1 MATIDNVVKVE
12 VVRQSNNVTVRD
24 LETIL
29 ILTKHSRFTV
39 DEDYRIYESTTDMLE
54 DGFLTSDAAYIAA
67 QRIFAQDP
75 RPSKVVVGVVKTVDL
90 TTETYVEALVRQQGA
105 YNKFLYVI
113 TDAATD
119 AEKEA
124 IADYVETQSRMFYV
138 FSDSNADTYT
148 VATTDIFSKLK
159 AKGYDRSFGIY
170 TKDGVGN
177 AMIEAAWVGRFSAE
191 PIGSAIWIYK
201 ELDGIIAD
209 GYTATEE
216 AYLQSKNAN
225 YYTTVEDESVVFGEN
240 KVVGGEY
247 IDVLLGATWIEV
259 RMGERIWGLIKAQ
272 NKINYTNAGISM
284 VEIKLREVLDEAVA
298 MNILTADDP
307 IRVVVPNANN
317 IPSSTRNTRILSGI
331 TFEARL
337 AGAIQKVDGIRGTVY
352 A

>member
-29 ILTKHSRFTV
+29 FLTKHTRFTA
-39 DEDYRIYESTTDMLE
+39 DEDYRIYESTTAMLE
-54 DGFLTSDAAYIAA
+54 DGFLTTDAAYIAA
-67 QRIFAQDP
+67 QRVFAQDP
-75 RPSKVVVGVVKTVDL
+75 RPSKVVVGVVKDG
-90 TTETYVEALVRQQGA
+90 ETYVQALVRQQGT

-119 AEKEA
+119 TEKEA

-177 AMIEAAWVGRFSAE
+177 VMIEAAWVGRFSAE

-259 RMGERIWGLIKAQ
+259 RAGERIWGLIKAQ

>member
-29 ILTKHSRFTV
+29 FLTKHTRFTA
-39 DEDYRIYESTTDMLE
+39 DEDYRIYESTTAMLE
-54 DGFLTSDAAYIAA
+54 DGFLTTDAAYIAA
-67 QRIFAQDP
+67 QRVFAQDP
-75 RPSKVVVGVVKTVDL
+75 RPSKAVVGVVKDG
-90 TTETYVEALVRQQGA
+90 ETYVEALVRQQGV

-119 AEKEA
+119 TEKEA
-124 IADYVETQSRMFYV
+124 IADYIETQSRMFYV
-138 FSDSNADTYT
+138 FSDSNVDTYT
-148 VATTDIFSKLK
+148 AATTDIFSKLK

-216 AYLQSKNAN
+216 SYLQSKNAN

-247 IDVLLGATWIEV
+247 IDVMLGATWVEV

-284 VEIKLREVLDEAVA
+284 VEIKMREVLDEAVA
-298 MNILTADDP
+298 MNILTSDDP

>member
-12 VVRQSNNVTVRD
+12 IVRQSNNVTVRD

-29 ILTKHSRFTV
+29 VLTNHTRFTA

-54 DGFLTSDAAYIAA
+54 DGFLTTDAAYIAA

-75 RPSKVVVGVVKTVDL
+75 RPSKVVIGVVKTD
-90 TTETYVEALVRQQGA
+90 ETYVEAIVRQQGV

-113 TDAATD
+113 TDTD
-119 AEKEA
+119 TDTEKEA

-138 FSDSNADTYT
+138 FSDSNAATYT
-148 VATTDIFSKLK
+148 SATTDIFSKLK

-209 GYTATEE
+209 SYDPTEE

-225 YYTTVEDESVVFGEN
+225 YYTTVEDDSVVFGEN
-240 KVVGGEY
+240 RVAGGER
-247 IDVLLGATWIEV
+247 IDVLLGATWVEV

-284 VEIKLREVLDEAVA
+284 VEIKMREVLDEAVA

>member
-29 ILTKHSRFTV
+29 FLTKHTRFTAE
-39 DEDYRIYESTTDMLE
+39 EDHRIYESTTAMLE
-54 DGFLTSDAAYIAA
+54 DGFLTTDAAYIAA
-67 QRIFAQDP
+67 QRTFAQDP
-75 RPSKVVVGVVKTVDL
+75 RPSKVVVGVVKDG
-90 TTETYVEALVRQQGA
+90 ETYVEALVRQQGA

-119 AEKEA
+119 AEKES

-159 AKGYDRSFGIY
+159 AKNYDRSFGIY

-225 YYTTVEDESVVFGEN
+225 YYTTVEDESVVFGEG
-240 KVVGGEY
+240 KVAGSEY
-247 IDVLLGATWIEV
+247 IDVLLGATFIEV

>member
-29 ILTKHSRFTV
+29 VLTNHTRFTA

-54 DGFLTSDAAYIAA
+54 DGFLTTDASYVAA

-75 RPSKVVVGVVKTVDL
+75 RPSKVVIGVVKTD
-90 TTETYVEALVRQQGA
+90 ETYVEAIVRQQGA

-119 AEKEA
+119 TEKEA

-138 FSDSNADTYT
+138 FSDSNAATYT
-148 VATTDIFSKLK
+148 SATTDIFSKLK
-159 AKGYDRSFGIY
+159 DKGYDRSFGIY
-170 TKDGVGN
+170 TKDGVTN

-201 ELDGIIAD
+201 ELNGVVSD

-216 AYLQSKNAN
+216 SYLQSKNAN
-225 YYTTVEDESVVFGEN
+225 YYTTVEDESVVFGEG
-240 KVVGGEY
+240 KVAGSEF
-247 IDVLLGATWIEV
+247 IDVLLGSVWLEV

-284 VEIKLREVLDEAVA
+284 VEIKMREVLDEAVA

-317 IPSSTRNTRILSGI
+317 IPSSTRNTRVLSGI

>member
-29 ILTKHSRFTV
+29 FLTKHTRFTA
-39 DEDYRIYESTTDMLE
+39 DEDYRIYESTTAMLE
-54 DGFLTSDAAYIAA
+54 DGFLTTDAAYIAA
-67 QRIFAQDP
+67 QRVFAQDP
-75 RPSKVVVGVVKTVDL
+75 RPSKVVVGVVKD
-90 TTETYVEALVRQQGA
+90 TETYVEALVRQQGN

-138 FSDSNADTYT
+138 FSDSNAATYT

-177 AMIEAAWVGRFSAE
+177 TMIEAAWVGRFSAE

-216 AYLQSKNAN
+216 SYLQSKNAN
-225 YYTTVEDESVVFGEN
+225 YYTTVEDDSVVFGDG
-240 KVVGGEY
+240 KVVGGEFA
-247 IDVLLGATWIEV
+247 DVLLGSVWLEV

-284 VEIKLREVLDEAVA
+284 VEIKMREVLDEAVA

>member
-12 VVRQSNNVTVRD
+12 IVRQSNNVTVRD

-29 ILTKHSRFTV
+29 VLTEHTRFTS
-39 DEDYRIYESTTDMLE
+39 DENYRIYESTTAMLE
-54 DGFLTSDAAYIAA
+54 DGFLTTDAAYIAA
-67 QRIFAQDP
+67 QRIFSQDP
-75 RPSKVVVGVVKTVDL
+75 RPSKVVVGVVKDE
-90 TTETYVEALVRQQGA
+90 ETYVEALVRQQGA

-119 AEKEA
+119 TEKEA

-138 FSDSNADTYT
+138 FSDSNAATYT

-209 GYTATEE
+209 GYTVTEE

-240 KVVGGEY
+240 KVAGGEY
-247 IDVLLGATWIEV
+247 IDVLLGATWVEV
-259 RMGERIWGLIKAQ
+259 RAGERIWGLIKAQ

>member
-29 ILTKHSRFTV
+29 FLTKHTRFTA
-39 DEDYRIYESTTDMLE
+39 DEDYRIYESTTAMLE
-54 DGFLTSDAAYIAA
+54 DGFLTTDTAYIAA
-67 QRIFAQDP
+67 QRVFAQDP
-75 RPSKVVVGVVKTVDL
+75 RPSKVVVGVVKDG
-90 TTETYVEALVRQQGA
+90 ETYVEALVRQQGA

-138 FSDSNADTYT
+138 FSDSNVATYT

-216 AYLQSKNAN
+216 SYLQSKNAN
-225 YYTTVEDESVVFGEN
+225 YYTTVEDDSVVFGDG
-240 KVVGGEY
+240 KVVGGEFA
-247 IDVLLGATWIEV
+247 DVLLGSVWLEV

-284 VEIKLREVLDEAVA
+284 VEIKMREVLDEAVA

>member
-29 ILTKHSRFTV
+29 FLTKHTRFTA
-39 DEDYRIYESTTDMLE
+39 DEDYRIYESTTAMLE
-54 DGFLTSDAAYIAA
+54 DGFLTTDAAYIAA
-67 QRIFAQDP
+67 QRVFAQDP
-75 RPSKVVVGVVKTVDL
+75 RPSKVVVGVVKEG
-90 TTETYVEALVRQQGA
+90 ETYVQALVRQQGT

-119 AEKEA
+119 TEKEA

-138 FSDSNADTYT
+138 FSDSNAATYT

-216 AYLQSKNAN
+216 SYLQSKNAN
-225 YYTTVEDESVVFGEN
+225 YYTTVEDDSVVFGDG
-240 KVVGGEY
+240 KVVGGEFA
-247 IDVLLGATWIEV
+247 DVLLGSVWLEV

-284 VEIKLREVLDEAVA
+284 VEIKMREVLDEAVA

>member
-29 ILTKHSRFTV
+29 ALTKHTRFTE
-39 DEDYRIYESTTDMLE
+39 DEDYRIYESTTAMLE
-54 DGFLTSDAAYIAA
+54 DGFLTTDTAYIAA

-75 RPSKVVVGVVKTVDL
+75 RPSKVVVGVVKDG
-90 TTETYVEALVRQQGA
+90 ETHVQALVRQQGA

-113 TDAATD
+113 TDADTD
-119 AEKEA
+119 TEKEA

-138 FSDSNADTYT
+138 FSDSNAATYT

-170 TKDGVGN
+170 TKDGVSN

-201 ELDGIIAD
+201 ELDGIVAD

-216 AYLQSKNAN
+216 SYLQSKNAN

-247 IDVLLGATWIEV
+247 IDYLL
-259 RMGERIWGLIKAQ
+259 
-272 NKINYTNAGISM
+272 
-284 VEIKLREVLDEAVA
+284 VA
-298 MNILTADDP
+298 
-307 IRVVVPNANN
+307 
-317 IPSSTRNTRILSGI
+317 
-331 TFEARL
+331 
-337 AGAIQKVDGIRGTVY
+337 
-352 A
+352 

>member
-29 ILTKHSRFTV
+29 ALTKHTRFTE
-39 DEDYRIYESTTDMLE
+39 DEDYRIYESTTAMLE
-54 DGFLTSDAAYIAA
+54 DGFLTTDAAYIAA

-75 RPSKVVVGVVKTVDL
+75 RPSKVVVGVVKDG
-90 TTETYVEALVRQQGA
+90 ETYVQALVRQQGA

-113 TDAATD
+113 TDADTD

-138 FSDSNADTYT
+138 YSDSNAATYT
-148 VATTDIFSKLK
+148 AATTDIFSKLK

-191 PIGSAIWIYK
+191 PIGSTIWIYK

-240 KVVGGEY
+240 KVAGGEY

-259 RMGERIWGLIKAQ
+259 RAGERIWGLIKAQ

>member
-29 ILTKHSRFTV
+29 FLTKHTRFTA
-39 DEDYRIYESTTDMLE
+39 DEDYRIYESTTAMLE
-54 DGFLTSDAAYIAA
+54 DGFLTTDAAYIAA
-67 QRIFAQDP
+67 QRVFSQDP
-75 RPSKVVVGVVKTVDL
+75 RPSKVVVGVVKDG
-90 TTETYVEALVRQQGA
+90 ETYVQALVRQQGV

-138 FSDSNADTYT
+138 FSDSNAVTYT

-240 KVVGGEY
+240 KVVGGEF
-247 IDVLLGATWIEV
+247 IDVLLGATWVEV

-284 VEIKLREVLDEAVA
+284 IEIKIREVLDEAVA
-298 MNILTADDP
+298 MQILTTDDP

>member
-29 ILTKHSRFTV
+29 FLTKHTRFTA
-39 DEDYRIYESTTDMLE
+39 DEDYRIYESTTAMLE
-54 DGFLTSDAAYIAA
+54 DGFLTTDAAYIAA
-67 QRIFAQDP
+67 QRVFAQDP
-75 RPSKVVVGVVKTVDL
+75 RPSKVVVGVVKDG
-90 TTETYVEALVRQQGA
+90 ETYVQALVRQQGT

-119 AEKEA
+119 TEKEA

-138 FSDSNADTYT
+138 FSDSNAATYT

-170 TKDGVGN
+170 TKDGVAN
-177 AMIEAAWVGRFSAE
+177 TMIEAAWVGRFSAE

-240 KVVGGEY
+240 KVVGGEF
-247 IDVLLGATWIEV
+247 IDVLLGATWVEV

-284 VEIKLREVLDEAVA
+284 IEIKIREVLDEAVA
-298 MNILTADDP
+298 MQILTADDP

-317 IPSSTRNTRILSGI
+317 IPSSTRNTRVISGI

-337 AGAIQKVDGIRGTVY
+337 TGAIQKVDGIRGTVY

>member
-12 VVRQSNNVTVRD
+12 IVRQSNNVTVRD

-29 ILTKHSRFTV
+29 FLTKHTRFTA
-39 DEDYRIYESTTDMLE
+39 DEDYRNYESTTAMLE
-54 DGFLTSDAAYIAA
+54 DGFLTTDAAYIAA
-67 QRIFAQDP
+67 QRVFAQDP
-75 RPSKVVVGVVKTVDL
+75 RPSKVVVGVVKDG
-90 TTETYVEALVRQQGA
+90 ETYVEALVRQQGA

-138 FSDSNADTYT
+138 FSDSNASTYT
-148 VATTDIFSKLK
+148 SATTDIFSKLK

-177 AMIEAAWVGRFSAE
+177 TMIEAAWVGRFSAE

-216 AYLQSKNAN
+216 SYLQSKNAN
-225 YYTTVEDESVVFGEN
+225 YYTTVEDESVVFGEG
-240 KVVGGEY
+240 KVAGGEFV
-247 IDVLLGATWIEV
+247 DVLLGSVWLEV

-284 VEIKLREVLDEAVA
+284 IEIKMREVLDEAVA
-298 MNILTADDP
+298 MQILTADDP

>member
-29 ILTKHSRFTV
+29 VLTKHTRFTT
-39 DEDYRIYESTTDMLE
+39 DEDYHIYESTTDMLE
-54 DGFLTSDAAYIAA
+54 DGFETTDKAYVAA
-67 QRIFAQDP
+67 QRIFSQDP
-75 RPSKVVVGVVKTVDL
+75 RPSKVVIGVVKDA
-90 TTETYVEALVRQQGA
+90 ETYVEAIVRQQGT

-113 TDAATD
+113 TDATTD

-138 FSDSNADTYT
+138 FSDSNVVTYT
-148 VATTDIFSKLK
+148 VDDTDIFSKLK

-201 ELDGIIAD
+201 ELDGVIAD
-209 GYTATEE
+209 DYSATEE
-216 AYLQSKNAN
+216 SYLQSKNAN
-225 YYTTVEDESVVFGEN
+225 YYTTVEDESVVFGEG
-240 KVVGGEY
+240 KVAGSEF
-247 IDVLLGATWIEV
+247 IDVLLGATFIEV

-284 VEIKLREVLDEAVA
+284 IEIKIREVLDEAVA
-298 MNILTADDP
+298 MQILTADDP

>member
-29 ILTKHSRFTV
+29 VLTKHTRFAA
-39 DEDYRIYESTTDMLE
+39 DEGYRIYESTTAMLE
-54 DGFLTSDAAYIAA
+54 DGFLTTDAAYIAA
-67 QRIFAQDP
+67 QRVFAQDP
-75 RPSKVVVGVVKTVDL
+75 RPSKVVVGVVEDS
-90 TTETYVEALVRQQGA
+90 ETYVQALVRQQGT

-119 AEKEA
+119 TEKEA

-138 FSDSNADTYT
+138 FSDSNAATYT

-201 ELDGIIAD
+201 ELDGIVAD
-209 GYTATEE
+209 SYEPTEE

-225 YYTTVEDESVVFGEN
+225 YYTTVEDESVVFGEG
-240 KVVGGEY
+240 KVAGSEF
-247 IDVLLGATWIEV
+247 IDVLLGATFIEV

-284 VEIKLREVLDEAVA
+284 IEIKIREVLDEAVA

>member
-29 ILTKHSRFTV
+29 ALTKHTRFTE
-39 DEDYRIYESTTDMLE
+39 DEDYRIYESTTAMLE
-54 DGFLTSDAAYIAA
+54 DGFLTTDAAYIAA
-67 QRIFAQDP
+67 QRVFAQDP
-75 RPSKVVVGVVKTVDL
+75 RPSKVVVGVVKDG
-90 TTETYVEALVRQQGA
+90 ETYVQALVRQQGA

-119 AEKEA
+119 TEKEA

-138 FSDSNADTYT
+138 FSDSNAVTYT
-148 VATTDIFSKLK
+148 SAETDIFSKLK

-225 YYTTVEDESVVFGEN
+225 YYTTVEDESVVFGDG
-240 KVVGGEY
+240 KVVGGEFV
-247 IDVLLGATWIEV
+247 DVLLGSVWLEV

-284 VEIKLREVLDEAVA
+284 IEIKMREVLDEAVA
-298 MNILTADDP
+298 MQILTADDP

>member
-29 ILTKHSRFTV
+29 FLTKHTRFTA
-39 DEDYRIYESTTDMLE
+39 DEDYRIYESTTAMLE
-54 DGFLTSDAAYIAA
+54 DGFLTTDAAYIAA
-67 QRIFAQDP
+67 QRVFAQDP
-75 RPSKVVVGVVKTVDL
+75 RPSKVVVGVVKDG
-90 TTETYVEALVRQQGA
+90 ETYVQALVRQQGT

-124 IADYVETQSRMFYV
+124 IADYIETQSRMFYV
-138 FSDSNADTYT
+138 FSDSNAATYT

-209 GYTATEE
+209 GYTPTEE
-216 AYLQSKNAN
+216 SYLQSKNAN

-247 IDVLLGATWIEV
+247 IDYLL
-259 RMGERIWGLIKAQ
+259 
-272 NKINYTNAGISM
+272 
-284 VEIKLREVLDEAVA
+284 VA
-298 MNILTADDP
+298 
-307 IRVVVPNANN
+307 
-317 IPSSTRNTRILSGI
+317 
-331 TFEARL
+331 
-337 AGAIQKVDGIRGTVY
+337 
-352 A
+352 

>member
-29 ILTKHSRFTV
+29 VLTNHTRFTA

-54 DGFLTSDAAYIAA
+54 DGFVTSDAAYVAA
-67 QRIFAQDP
+67 QRIFSQDP
-75 RPSKVVVGVVKTVDL
+75 RPSKIVVGVVKTD
-90 TTETYVEALVRQQGA
+90 ETYVDAIVRQQGA

-138 FSDSNADTYT
+138 FSDSNAATYT

-170 TKDGVGN
+170 TKDGVTN

-201 ELDGIIAD
+201 ELDGVIAD
-209 GYTATEE
+209 SYTATEE
-216 AYLQSKNAN
+216 SYLQSKNAN
-225 YYTTVEDESVVFGEN
+225 YYTTVEDESVVFGEGR
-240 KVVGGEY
+240 VAGGEFV
-247 IDVLLGATWIEV
+247 DVLLGATWVEV

-284 VEIKLREVLDEAVA
+284 VEIKMREVLDEAVA

>member
-29 ILTKHSRFTV
+29 VLTKHSRFTA

-54 DGFLTSDAAYIAA
+54 DGFVTSDAAYIAA
-67 QRIFAQDP
+67 QRIFSQDP
-75 RPSKVVVGVVKTVDL
+75 RPSKIVVGVVKDG
-90 TTETYVEALVRQQGA
+90 ETYVEALVRQQGA

-138 FSDSNADTYT
+138 FSDSNAATYT
-148 VATTDIFSKLK
+148 DATTDIFSKLK
-159 AKGYDRSFGIY
+159 AKSYDRSFGIY
-170 TKDGVGN
+170 TKDGVSN

-201 ELDGIIAD
+201 ELDGVIAD

-216 AYLQSKNAN
+216 SYLQSKNAN

-247 IDVLLGATWIEV
+247 IDVMLGATWIEV

>member
-29 ILTKHSRFTV
+29 FLTKHTRFTE
-39 DEDYRIYESTTDMLE
+39 DEDHRIYESTTAMLE
-54 DGFLTSDAAYIAA
+54 DGFLTTDAAYIAA
-67 QRIFAQDP
+67 QRVFAQDP
-75 RPSKVVVGVVKTVDL
+75 RPSKVVVGVVKD
-90 TTETYVEALVRQQGA
+90 TETYVQALVRQQGA

-138 FSDSNADTYT
+138 FSDSNAATYT

-191 PIGSAIWIYK
+191 PIGSAIWIHK

-216 AYLQSKNAN
+216 SYLQSKNAN

-247 IDVLLGATWIEV
+247 IDVLLGATWVEV

-284 VEIKLREVLDEAVA
+284 IEIKIREVLDEAVA

>member
-29 ILTKHSRFTV
+29 FLTKHTRFTA
-39 DEDYRIYESTTDMLE
+39 DEDYRIYESTTAMLE
-54 DGFLTSDAAYIAA
+54 DGFLTTDAAYIAA
-67 QRIFAQDP
+67 QRVFAQDP
-75 RPSKVVVGVVKTVDL
+75 RPSKAVVGVVKDG
-90 TTETYVEALVRQQGA
+90 ETYVQALVRQQGA

-138 FSDSNADTYT
+138 FSDSNAATYT

-170 TKDGVGN
+170 TKDGVAN

-209 GYTATEE
+209 AYTATEE
-216 AYLQSKNAN
+216 SYLQSKNAN

-247 IDVLLGATWIEV
+247 IDVLLGATWVEV